1 MKQFLENFYVEEK
14 FVKKLIYFFG
24 ITGSVVIGLFSVINY
39 FLLGN
44 YILAYFEFISSLFL
58 VIAVF
63 YLRTTQDI
71 RISSY
76 MLITIFASLLI
87 VLIFLGGIN
96 KTGIIWLA
104 LFPFQVFLFRPLKEA
119 SIIVGVFGMLLVF
132 ILTFQ
137 LVGIISTA
145 YKSSTLSMHILF
157 YFITSIFAFFYK
169 KILTNTHLSMLSLIA
184 RDPLTGL
191 FNRNFIFDIL
201 KTESS
206 RLKRKSINNICIIFI
221 DLDRFK
227 KINDTL
233 GHEMG
238 DYVLKKVAG
247 FFLKNTRKEDYV
259 ARIGGDEFLFLS
271 VNCSKKDLNKKFEK
285 LIEDFEKEFNQYNLS
300 FSYGL
305 VVIPTDEESA
315 VKALNLADKKMYS
328 MKKKKKGE
336 EPLSQL
342 STV

>member
-1 MKQFLENFYVEEK
+1 MKQFLENFYVEEE
-14 FVKKLIYFFG
+14 FLKKLIYFFG
-24 ITGSVVIGLFSVINY
+24 ITGSAVIGLFSLINY
-39 FLLGN
+39 FLLEN
-44 YILAYFEFISSLFL
+44 HILAYFEFISSLSL

-63 YLRTTQDI
+63 YLRMTQDI

-87 VLIFLGGIN
+87 VLIFWGGVN

-137 LVGIISTA
+137 LTGVISTA

-157 YFITSIFAFFYK
+157 YFITSIFAFLYK
-169 KILTNTHLSMLSLIA
+169 KVLTNTHLNMLALIS

-191 FNRNFIFDIL
+191 YNRNFIFEIL
-201 KTESS
+201 KTEIN
-206 RLKRKSINNICIIFI
+206 RLRRKSIDNVCLVFI
-221 DLDRFK
+221 DLDGFK
-227 KINDTL
+227 KINDSL
-233 GHEMG
+233 GHEVG
-238 DYVLKKVAG
+238 DRVLRKVAK
-247 FFLKNTRKEDYV
+247 FFLKNTRKEDYI

-271 VNCSKKDLNKKFEK
+271 VNCSRENLDKKFRN
-285 LIEDFEKEFNQYNLS
+285 LITDFEMEFFPYNLS
-300 FSYGL
+300 FSYGI
-305 VVIPTDEESA
+305 VIIPDDEENA
-315 VKALNLADKKMYS
+315 VKALNLADEKMYK
-328 MKKKKKGE
+328 MKKNKKGE
-336 EPLSQL
+336 NPLNEL